1 MAKERIGI
9 MGGTFNPIH
18 QGHLTMA
25 LAAKEK
31 ARLDEV
37 LVIPSGHPPHK
48 AHIAPA
54 EDRWRMVCAA
64 CAQESAL
71 TPCRVELDRPG
82 VIYTVDTL
90 SILREK
96 YPKAEWFYIIG
107 ADTLMELRN
116 WHRFQEVLGMCTFL
130 VCPRATKAT
139 PLALTEERHW
149 LEALGGR
156 FIMLDIPPVEVS
168 STDIRQALEQDMP
181 TSLLPVTVREYCGVM
196 GLYGMAPRVPQAR
209 GWMDRL
215 FAALTA
221 KRFAHTL
228 TVAYTARGLAL
239 AHHLDVAKAEAAGL
253 LHDCAK
259 CLPLKEQQ
267 HLAREHRLT
276 ADEGLMESGALLHAV
291 VGAYLAQ
298 AAYGVTDAEILEA
311 IRCHTTG
318 KPEMSRL
325 DMAVYLADAIE
336 PTREAYPMLNQVRLM
351 AQLSLERAMTASL
364 EGTAGHVQKSGR
376 TLHPATLETLNWLRT
391 LKEANAPSTGKASKG
406 E

>member
-37 LVIPSGHPPHK
+37 LVIPSGNPPHK
-48 AHIAPA
+48 AHTAPA

-64 CAQESAL
+64 CAQESGL

-82 VIYTVDTL
+82 VIYTVETL

-116 WHRFQEVLGMCTFL
+116 WRRFEEVLRMCTFL
-130 VCPRATKAT
+130 VCPRATDAA
-139 PLALTEERHW
+139 PMALTEERHR

-156 FIMLDIPPVEVS
+156 FVMLDFPPMEVS
-168 STDIRQALEQDMP
+168 STDIRQALERDQP
-181 TSLLPVTVREYCGVM
+181 TSLLPVTVREYCGIM
-196 GLYGMAPRVPQAR
+196 GLYGMTQRLPQAEA
-209 GWMDRL
+209 WLDRL
-215 FAALTA
+215 FGALTV

-228 TVAYTARGLAL
+228 AVASTARSLAL
-239 AHHLDVAKAEAAGL
+239 VHHLDAAKAEAAGL

-259 CLPLKEQQ
+259 CLPLREQQ
-267 HLAREHRLT
+267 RIARAHGLT
-276 ADEGLMESGALLHAV
+276 ADTGLMESGALLHAV
-291 VGAYLAQ
+291 VGAYLAR
-298 AAYGVTDAEILEA
+298 ADYGVTDVDILEA

-318 KPEMSRL
+318 RPGMNRL
-325 DMAVYLADAIE
+325 SMAVYLADAIE
-336 PTREAYPMLNQVRLM
+336 PTREAYPLLNQIRLM
-351 AQLSLERAMTASL
+351 AQLSLERAMTTSM
-364 EGTAGHVQKSGR
+364 EGTAGHVRKSGKA
-376 TLHPATLETLNWLRT
+376 LHPATLETLNWLRT
-391 LKEANAPSTGKASKG
+391 LKEADGPSI
-406 E
+406 

>member
-18 QGHLTMA
+18 QGHLAMA
-25 LAAKEK
+25 QAAREK

-64 CAQESAL
+64 CAQESGL

-116 WHRFQEVLGMCTFL
+116 WRRFEEVLGMCTFL
-130 VCPRATKAT
+130 VCPRAIDAA
-139 PLALTEERHW
+139 PMALTEERHR

-156 FIMLDIPPVEVS
+156 FIMLNVPPMEVS
-168 STDIRQALEQDMP
+168 STDIRRALERDQP

-196 GLYGMAPRVPQAR
+196 GLYGMAARLPQAA

-228 TVAYTARGLAL
+228 GVAYTARGLAL
-239 AHHLDVAKAEAAGL
+239 AHHLDAAKAEAAGL

-259 CLPLKEQQ
+259 CLPLREQQ
-267 HLAREHRLT
+267 RIARAYGLT
-276 ADEGLMESGALLHAV
+276 ADAGLLESGALLHAV
-291 VGAYLAQ
+291 VGAYLARSD
-298 AAYGVTDAEILEA
+298 YGVTDAAVLEA

-318 KPEMSRL
+318 KPGMSRL

-336 PTREAYPMLNQVRLM
+336 PTREPYPLLNQVRLM
-351 AQLSLERAMTASL
+351 AQLSLERSMIASM
-364 EGTAGHVQKSGR
+364 EGTAGHVRRSGKS
-376 TLHPATLETLNWLRT
+376 LHPATLETLNWLRT
-391 LKEANAPSTGKASKG
+391 LREADAPSN
-406 E
+406 